1 MTTGQRLSVPWVYP
15 AVFVLTCVLAA
26 PASRAAEPQW
36 LKLSSP
42 NFELYTTAGEKRARK
57 AIVYFETIRRFFLNV
72 LRSKQPT
79 GPPIRIIAFRSEKE
93 FAPFRLNDFSPAYY
107 VGARHRDYI
116 VMRSIAAKNYPTAI
130 HEYVHLIARHSS
142 GRLPPWL
149 DEGLAVLYASL
160 EPIANKVRV
169 GAIVPGHYQAL
180 RRNKW
185 LDLETLTG
193 AGHDSPHYNEK
204 DRAGV
209 FYAESWALVHML
221 YLSRE
226 YDLSKFAEFTTA
238 IAARTPAPEAF
249 ATVYGKTLGEV
260 FEDLRRYM
268 RGGRFQAVLFD
279 VKLDKATEDP
289 RVEKAGRF
297 ESGLVLADLLSV
309 SPDKQDQARERY
321 EKLAAEYPDRWQA
334 HEGLAEL
341 ALRSAGTGA
350 ARKHLARAI
359 EHGSPNAQVYLDYAM
374 LLGLDG
380 EDDTNIIPFLDKAL
394 ALKPDFQDAHF
405 RLGLIHFNQ
414 QDYVRA
420 LRHLSPLDRPPLGPI
435 DPKRASQVF
444 GTIAFAHQK
453 LGQHDE
459 ALKAARRSL
468 RHAREP
474 LEIESAEYLLR
485 VIESETPAGDDAL
498 AALPTA
504 GVGEASGEGAM
515 PYISRKS
522 NVPLENPGDE
532 NARFNETPSS
542 AHSATLSIEGTLVH
556 FECLGETVRL
566 RLEVEGK
573 PHIFAILDPAGIEI
587 RGVDDDAFQFTC
599 GDQRPQAVVLGYEK
613 PSAPQRKYEGI
624 IHWIE
629 FR

>member
-1 MTTGQRLSVPWVYP
+1 MTTGPRQSASWVYP
-15 AVFVLTCVLAA
+15 AVFVLACLSAV
-26 PASRAAEPQW
+26 PASPAAKAAEPQW

-72 LRSKQPT
+72 LRSKQPA

-116 VMRSIAAKNYPTAI
+116 VMRSISAKNYPHAI

-268 RGGRFQAVLFD
+268 RGDRFQAALFD
-279 VKLDKATEDP
+279 VKLDKAAETP
-289 RVEKAGRF
+289 SVERAGRF
-297 ESGLVLADLLSV
+297 ESALVLADLLSV

-321 EKLAAEYPDRWQA
+321 EKLTAEYPDRWQA

-341 ALRSAGTGA
+341 ALRSSGTGA

-374 LLGLDG
+374 LLGLEG
-380 EDDTNIIPFLDKAL
+380 EDDSNIIPILDQAL
-394 ALKPDFQDAHF
+394 ALKPDFQDAHY

-420 LRHLSPLDRPPLGPI
+420 LRHFSLLGRV
-435 DPKRASQVF
+435 DPERASQVF
-444 GTIAFAHQK
+444 GAIAFAHQK

-468 RHAREP
+468 QHAREP

-485 VIESETPAGDDAL
+485 FIESETPAGDDAL
-498 AALPTA
+498 AALPA
-504 GVGEASGEGAM
+504 ARGGEASGEGAM
-515 PYISRKS
+515 PYVSRKS
-522 NVPLENPGDE
+522 KAPLENPGDK
-532 NARFNETPSS
+532 NARFNQTPNSS
-542 AHSATLSIEGTLVH
+542 RSTTLSIKGTLVH
-556 FECLGETVRL
+556 FECLGETARL

-573 PHIFAILDPAGIEI
+573 LHIFAILDPAGIEI

-599 GDQRPQAVVLGYEK
+599 GEQRPRVVVLGYER
-613 PSAPQRKYEGI
+613 PSALQRKYEGI
-624 IHWIE
+624 VRSIE